1 MKDWIGKIADRPI
14 SAESHRELEITSK
27 MEPLSDYNVEE
38 ALKVWREVNRYINDG
53 LGRTD
58 VEGEV

>member
-1 MKDWIGKIADRPI
+1 MGYVIISSLKDWIGKIADRPI

-38 ALKVWREVNRYINDG
+38 ALKV
-53 LGRTD
+53 
-58 VEGEV
+58 